1 MPKKSLKNMLSGKG
15 TKNVKSVSK
24 SIGVKKGGS
33 VQTNAKSCDT
43 NKFIFSNTCISWVE
57 MLSYLALTIAVIMMI
72 MLYFEDRNYTSSR
85 ESKKNVMNTNS
96 ANSLNLYTVQGTH
109 LLSLNNL
116 LNIFNYSDRKNNVMD
131 RNEMMYNNTD
141 TDNLSMIT
149 NLSCGCNSITGCT
162 CKGRNKQN
170 NNNVNINVSVR
181 SEPNINSISYPN
193 QIHHR
198 NYERVI
204 NPLLPPERSY
214 ENTYGIPINV
224 ATRGQSGGFQQ
235 VGMLYRDETSRGDNT
250 VLPLYGRPIYPGANK
265 WNYYTSS
272 DKYHA
277 VKMPITHN
285 GRKCDADY
293 GCNELYSNDIV
304 QLTSYDDDF
313 KVDIYDFDKP
323 RYIPYVH

>member
-1 MPKKSLKNMLSGKG
+1 MPKKSLKNMLSTKG
-15 TKNVKSVSK
+15 AKSTKGVSK
-24 SIGVKKGGS
+24 SVGVKKGGS
-33 VQTNAKSCDT
+33 MQVQGKSCDT

-57 MLSYLALTIAVIMMI
+57 MLSYLALAIAVIMMI
-72 MLYFEDRNYTSSR
+72 MLYFEEKNYSR
-85 ESKKNVMNTNS
+85 VNNVNNNPNNNS
-96 ANSLNLYTVQGTH
+96 VNSYTIKGSH
-109 LLSLNNL
+109 PLSLNNL
-116 LNIFNYSDRKNNVMD
+116 LNMFNYSDRRNDVMN
-131 RNEMMYNNTD
+131 RNAMIYDNSTSNDNE
-141 TDNLSMIT
+141 DNLSMIT
-149 NLSCGCNSITGCT
+149 NLSCGCNSRTGCM
-162 CKGRNKQN
+162 CGNRNKQN
-170 NNNVNINVSVR
+170 DHNVNINVSVR
-181 SEPNINSISYPN
+181 SEPNLNTISYPN
-193 QIHHR
+193 QIHLR
-198 NYERVI
+198 NHERVI

-293 GCNELYSNDIV
+293 GCDELYSNDMV
-304 QLTSYDDDF
+304 QLTSYDGDF
-313 KVDIYDFDKP
+313 KVEIYDFDKP